1 MERMPQ
7 ILKKKIKE
15 LLRETSLYSIINYIY
30 CNSSTLKQFLIQP
43 LAKARRRSV
52 NRPARRVC
60 LKMKW
65 TSFESF
71 CCLCKWYLPCW
82 ESCPHLSTSRCHS
95 RMIELIITCGSR
107 NRHQRS
113 DDTWRVPCFRQREW
127 FCATQLQLS
136 HETLST
142 HLSALQVSY
151 QLLKRS
157 IMLSTGKISI
167 HEKTPLVS
175 LALVHRKV
183 PCEQRFFPAWILAPK
198 KSFASLVNRERLC

>member
-1 MERMPQ
+1 MNASNTS
-7 ILKKKIKE
+7 KKDQRDIA
-15 LLRETSLYSIINYIY
+15 RETSLYSIINYIS
-30 CNSSTLKQFLIQP
+30 CNSSTLTKFLIQA

-52 NRPARRVC
+52 NLPARRVC

-65 TSFESF
+65 ASFESF

-95 RMIELIITCGSR
+95 RMTELIISCESR
-107 NRHQRS
+107 NRHPRS
-113 DDTWRVPCFRQREW
+113 DDTRRVPCFRQHEW
-127 FCATQLQLS
+127 FCATQLELS

-151 QLLKRS
+151 QFLKRS

-167 HEKTPLVS
+167 QEKTPLVS
-175 LALVHRKV
+175 LALIHRKV
-183 PCEQRFFPAWILAPK
+183 PCELRFFPAWILAPK